1 MTAEVA
7 SSTIAQLLFLESQ
20 DPEKPIHFYINSPG
34 GSVSDGLAI
43 YDTMQ
48 FIKSPVHTVCMGMA
62 ASMGSLLLAAG
73 AKGQRAALPNSRIMV
88 HQPHGGARVL
98 DTDYVS
104 LIISFR
110 DKLVILLLLL
120 MRFFILA
127 RGSTTFTPITPESP
141 SPKSVLSMKSY

>member
-1 MTAEVA
+1 MTTEVA

-88 HQPHGGARVL
+88 HQPHGGARVP
-98 DTDYVS
+98 DMIYFVY
-104 LIISFR
+104 
-110 DKLVILLLLL
+110 
-120 MRFFILA
+120 
-127 RGSTTFTPITPESP
+127 
-141 SPKSVLSMKSY
+141 SYCCIGTSK